1 MDIAAKEKKNVL
13 VTTMSVFNKN
23 GMRVNYYYCLQKGE
37 NKLFC
42 EGISSLEAGSKY
54 FLSKYPIDEILVIG
68 TKETVREED
77 VLEVADITEEE
88 ELAKSEEKWS
98 NCFYQGDDI
107 SAYEFYKYRIAFF
120 LSQRQSDRKYNAADE
135 VAGEDITDVRKMDL
149 ERILD
154 NIMEGT
160 LGEENEAEN
169 KADIPKLL
177 INEKDEFW
185 RKLKEAI
192 QKSIRDDF
200 ENGDAYLKYVTEKED
215 LKNYQFSYSINE
227 DVAERYKEERK
238 KISEDRKLTIFE
250 KEFLYVALSNKV
262 IESIYR
268 NELLN
273 RETEIMELRVENA
286 RLSYEIESLRTRR
299 QIKEYDYVKY
309 VVYKRLEKKYR
320 IVPLK
325 ENRENIRILFVPE
338 QLKNL
343 NNGSKGD
350 KSVDNLSG
358 IVKAL
363 QENGEN
369 EINLYIDMQGGNRTS
384 SYVRNAAL
392 SILSNQNPDKIH
404 IKEIV
409 ATNYNSLKPGASK
422 IVNETERYRVLDLA
436 SGMNAFIQYGKADM
450 IQNYCNDM
458 LISSESSVGRLVQ
471 HMVKIDEAISL
482 CDINGL
488 IETIQKLRNFFDTED
503 VKEDSFAGNIFH
515 ILQEGIRND
524 YGKLLEKPNDNED
537 IDYLKLISWCTRK
550 GFIQQA
556 LTLIEDKMPTVYY
569 ERGIITWQFD
579 ESVSEIVKQKLEE
592 VLHVPKHEKRKEN
605 IYFYNLKNIK
615 GQTKELRETLKEID
629 IDLWNKINIM
639 IQEQENSSI
648 SEKKLCPGRIDE
660 KELCEI
666 ITKMHIDDEVN
677 FIEQY
682 CKFRR
687 WEDSFEKDK
696 ILHLVN
702 EENLY
707 EYVGKEIWGNK
718 DIYFSIVKCCEKE
731 DYSYKGINF
740 RIMVRIHSNLESEKK
755 KLDRL
760 FLLHEALKKERNC
773 SNHASAKGMR
783 LPIATVK
790 RAIEIYIKW
799 TEDMFDKIKR
809 ADDHE

>member
-392 SILSNQNPDKIH
+392 SMFF
-404 IKEIV
+404 
-409 ATNYNSLKPGASK
+409 ATPKYLK
-422 IVNETERYRVLDLA
+422 
-436 SGMNAFIQYGKADM
+436 MQNAFPKVA
-450 IQNYCNDM
+450 
-458 LISSESSVGRLVQ
+458 
-471 HMVKIDEAISL
+471 
-482 CDINGL
+482 
-488 IETIQKLRNFFDTED
+488 
-503 VKEDSFAGNIFH
+503 AGNSSF
-515 ILQEGIRND
+515 
-524 YGKLLEKPNDNED
+524 
-537 IDYLKLISWCTRK
+537 
-550 GFIQQA
+550 
-556 LTLIEDKMPTVYY
+556 
-569 ERGIITWQFD
+569 
-579 ESVSEIVKQKLEE
+579 
-592 VLHVPKHEKRKEN
+592 LHVSP
-605 IYFYNLKNIK
+605 
-615 GQTKELRETLKEID
+615 
-629 IDLWNKINIM
+629 
-639 IQEQENSSI
+639 
-648 SEKKLCPGRIDE
+648 
-660 KELCEI
+660 
-666 ITKMHIDDEVN
+666 
-677 FIEQY
+677 
-682 CKFRR
+682 
-687 WEDSFEKDK
+687 
-696 ILHLVN
+696 
-702 EENLY
+702 
-707 EYVGKEIWGNK
+707 
-718 DIYFSIVKCCEKE
+718 
-731 DYSYKGINF
+731 
-740 RIMVRIHSNLESEKK
+740 
-755 KLDRL
+755 
-760 FLLHEALKKERNC
+760 A
-773 SNHASAKGMR
+773 
-783 LPIATVK
+783 
-790 RAIEIYIKW
+790 
-799 TEDMFDKIKR
+799 
-809 ADDHE
+809 